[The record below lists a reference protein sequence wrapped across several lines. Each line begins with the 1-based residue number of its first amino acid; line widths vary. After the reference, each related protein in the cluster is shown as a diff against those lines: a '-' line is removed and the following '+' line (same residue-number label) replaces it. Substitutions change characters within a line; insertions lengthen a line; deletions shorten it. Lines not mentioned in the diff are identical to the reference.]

1 MLEKLTLYVEESP
14 TAAQVLD
21 LDAESGMRSETVK
34 GDSLAWKKLL
44 LFLIELCLENRF
56 VFDFIKYET
65 LRAEIDYMTKLGV
78 NREYAWVLWEGK
90 NQPPDLR
97 RLGCLSGIMNEGV
110 VQGSIRRGMLKS
122 EGDQIPQWDDN

>member
-34 GDSLAWKKLL
+34 GDSLAWKKLP